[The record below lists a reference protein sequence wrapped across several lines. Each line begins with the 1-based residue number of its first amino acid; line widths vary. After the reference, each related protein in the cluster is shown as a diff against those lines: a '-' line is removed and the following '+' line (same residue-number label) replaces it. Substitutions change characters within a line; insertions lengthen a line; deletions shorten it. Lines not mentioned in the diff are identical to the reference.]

1 MLIGSL
7 NGFEAVQD
15 FCVIPRHD
23 KPENLPV
30 LYTDSESQYEVQ
42 QTVNVLR
49 KGDEKSIVKQLLH
62 LLQWCFPYNALI
74 LDGSVTYAHE
84 EGSWR
89 LSKCLGGMMEVS
101 DSDMWKPTV
110 LRFQMMSVPPLPWW
124 KQFCKGQGNTATRLN
139 VSNATLF
146 VHLIWQLLTKL
157 YATITRMLSYRCSA
171 CVGHRY
177 DALATD
183 SALHGCVVY
192 SHICALPQPGQMH
205 EAVADKWSCC

>member
-30 LYTDSESQYEVQ
+30 LCTDSESQCEVQ

-101 DSDMWKPTV
+101 DSDSENRLYYVSKWC
-110 LRFQMMSVPPLPWW
+110 LSPL
-124 KQFCKGQGNTATRLN
+124 CHDEN
-139 VSNATLF
+139 S
-146 VHLIWQLLTKL
+146 
-157 YATITRMLSYRCSA
+157 SA
-171 CVGHRY
+171 RGRV
-177 DALATD
+177 TQ
-183 SALHGCVVY
+183 
-192 SHICALPQPGQMH
+192 QPGLTSAMPLCLFILYG
-205 EAVADKWSCC
+205 SCLQNYMLL